1 MIAATFSAGTRT
13 TGRLTTNP
21 DGMSNYMAR
30 KVVNRKALREANDAA
45 EALGKAEGKPE
56 TKKKAPAKRKSK
68 AKDPEAIRMKLFW
81 GVFNQTMKRVALYEF
96 NQKKQAE
103 QKADELNAAG
113 KQPHFVM
120 KVKEEVVEKAEK

>member
-1 MIAATFSAGTRT
+1 
-13 TGRLTTNP
+13 
-21 DGMSNYMAR
+21 MAR

-45 EALGKAEGKPE
+45 EAIEKASGVKPE
-56 TKKKAPAKRKSK
+56 KVKKAPAKRKSK
-68 AKDPEAIRMKLFW
+68 TKDPESIRMKLFW

-120 KVKEEVVEKAEK
+120 KVKEEVVEKVEK

>member
-1 MIAATFSAGTRT
+1 MAPSTSAAADARGSEHLPQITH
-13 TGRLTTNP
+13 
-21 DGMSNYMAR
+21 MAR

-45 EALGKAEGKPE
+45 EAIEKASGVKPE
-56 TKKKAPAKRKSK
+56 KKKPAKRKSK
-68 AKDPEAIRMKLFW
+68 AKDPESIRMKLFW

-103 QKADELNAAG
+103 MKADELNAAG

-120 KVKEEVVEKAEK
+120 KVKEEVVEKVEK